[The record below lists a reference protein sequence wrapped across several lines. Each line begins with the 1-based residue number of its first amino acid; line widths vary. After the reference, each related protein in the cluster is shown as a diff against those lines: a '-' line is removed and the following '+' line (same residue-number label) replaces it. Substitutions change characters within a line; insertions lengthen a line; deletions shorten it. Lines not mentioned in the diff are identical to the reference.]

1 MEFLKKNVSSN
12 NGTLIS
18 YTDLPLHNVHIEVG
32 ESPNTNADTPAMI
45 NMIQQPFPSL
55 DFKGYINQLVIG

>member
-1 MEFLKKNVSSN
+1 MEFLKKKHVEQQWYPNQLWISLN
-12 NGTLIS
+12 IMYTLK
-18 YTDLPLHNVHIEVG
+18 YG
-32 ESPNTNADTPAMI
+32 ESPNTNANTPVTI